1 MEKNKTPRPGD
12 IYHHFKGN
20 LYQIIT
26 VATHT
31 ETGESMV
38 VYQALYGEFKTYV
51 RPLLMFTSKTDK
63 EKYPQATQEYRFV
76 LRSEVNEN
84 NVNNKSDECES
95 ITWLATN
102 TITDGVTSL
111 EGLAKQVDAILKNET
126 VDTSK
131 VNTNTVNTNTVE
143 TSKVDTSTVDK
154 NTVNKYTVNS
164 SDGNTDDIHMDEN
177 SYENVNTLLL
187 KFLDA
192 SSYTKK
198 LEIITSNTKH
208 LTDRIINDMAVSLDC
223 TVDEGPLEQRIQGLI
238 YCLQANRRFEDR
250 RLR

>member
-1 MEKNKTPRPGD
+1 MDCSLFVIRRKGRDRMEKNRTPRPGD

-38 VYQALYGEFKTYV
+38 VYQALYGDFKTYV
-51 RPLLMFTSKTDK
+51 RPLFMFTSKTDK
-63 EKYPQATQEYRFV
+63 DKYPEASQEYRFE
-76 LRSEVNEN
+76 LWSKVNEN
-84 NVNNKSDECES
+84 NVSNKLEQSENINSLDS
-95 ITWLATN
+95 N
-102 TITDGVTSL
+102 TFTAGETSL
-111 EGLAKQVDAILKNET
+111 EGITKQIDTKLQNNP
-126 VDTSK
+126 VDTGM
-131 VNTNTVNTNTVE
+131 VNTGTVNTRI
-143 TSKVDTSTVDK
+143 D
-154 NTVNKYTVNS
+154 NS
-164 SDGNTDDIHMDEN
+164 STINTNDVSKDEN

-223 TVDEGPLEQRIQGLI
+223 TVDEGPLEERIQGLI